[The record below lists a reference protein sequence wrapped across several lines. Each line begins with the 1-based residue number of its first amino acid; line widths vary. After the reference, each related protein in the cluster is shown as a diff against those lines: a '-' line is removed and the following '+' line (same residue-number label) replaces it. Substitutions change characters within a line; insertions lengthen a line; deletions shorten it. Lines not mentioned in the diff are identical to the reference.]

1 MTAALGLFGGSFDP
15 PHLGHVELA
24 VRAKQELPLER
35 LLVLVSADPGH
46 KHVET
51 PAEVR
56 LWLTRAAFPDDDVVL
71 DPTPR
76 TVDLLRAHPEWRDP
90 LFLIGADQ
98 FCDFLSW
105 KDPADVL
112 ELTRLAVATRP
123 GFPQARLD
131 AVLAELAAPERV
143 VFFEIEPLPISSRD
157 LRNRLAAGDDVA
169 ADLPPAVAEL
179 IEAAG
184 LYARPSGYTDRA

>member
-1 MTAALGLFGGSFDP
+1 MTSALGLYGGSFDP

-24 VRAKQELPLER
+24 RRAKQELPLER

-46 KHVET
+46 KHVDT

-56 LWLTRAAFPDDDVVL
+56 LRLTRAAFPDDDVVL

-98 FCDFLSW
+98 FCDFPTW
-105 KDPADVL
+105 KEPADVL
-112 ELTRLAVATRP
+112 RADAAR
-123 GFPQARLD
+123 GRNAARLPTGE
-131 AVLAELAAPERV
+131 ARRGARRSSATPERV
-143 VFFEIEPLPISSRD
+143 GL
-157 LRNRLAAGDDVA
+157 LR
-169 ADLPPAVAEL
+169 
-179 IEAAG
+179 
-184 LYARPSGYTDRA
+184 DRAAPDLVPRPPRPARSGR